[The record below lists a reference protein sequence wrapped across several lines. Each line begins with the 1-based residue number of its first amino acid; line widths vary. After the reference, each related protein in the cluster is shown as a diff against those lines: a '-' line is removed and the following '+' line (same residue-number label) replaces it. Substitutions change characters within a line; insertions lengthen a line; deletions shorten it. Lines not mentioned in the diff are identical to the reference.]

1 MCALR
6 RLSVLAVLVLV
17 LLLALSAAPAA
28 AAPGLM
34 PDQTNSA
41 VPALQ
46 SGLPPCRQAQLMA
59 AECQLAGAQV
69 QCIKTPQVGWR
80 CTCSYPTGAVVTWVA
95 PCPETT
101 SHPKPGY
108 LTAK

>member
-17 LLLALSAAPAA
+17 LMLALSVAPAA

-34 PDQTNSA
+34 TDLTNTA
-41 VPALQ
+41 APTFQ
-46 SGLPPCRQAQLMA
+46 GGLPPCRQAQLMA

-69 QCIKTPQVGWR
+69 QCVRTPGLGWR

-101 SHPKPGY
+101 SRARAGY